1 MILTVKNVYYCS
13 KCNKELEEKDM
24 CAIVGHVSK
33 SCRYCHTDIERIKT
47 RNKGEHSMKKFF
59 EAIKK
64 PLKVIGFFILASIT
78 AVFGAWLT
86 MMLFN
91 YAPVFKQI
99 GEALGISNL
108 RTVDWSLGF
117 LAYTILICVWKLYIC
132 LIKVITD

>member
-1 MILTVKNVYYCS
+1 
-13 KCNKELEEKDM
+13 
-24 CAIVGHVSK
+24 
-33 SCRYCHTDIERIKT
+33 
-47 RNKGEHSMKKFF
+47 MKKFF

-64 PLKVIGFFILASIT
+64 PLKVIGFFYT
-78 AVFGAWLT
+78 CVNTVVFGAWLT

-108 RTVDWSLGF
+108 KTVDWILGF
-117 LAYTILICVWKLYIC
+117 LAYILLIGVWKLYAF

>member
-1 MILTVKNVYYCS
+1 MTLTVKNIYYCP
-13 KCNKELEEKDM
+13 KCNRELKEKDM

-33 SCRYCHTDIERIKT
+33 SCRYCHTDIKCIRQD
-47 RNKGEHSMKKFF
+47 KGEHSMKKFF

-78 AVFGAWLT
+78 VVFGAWLT

-108 RTVDWSLGF
+108 KAVDWSLGF
-117 LAYTILICVWKLYIC
+117 LAYTILICVWKLYIR

>member
-1 MILTVKNVYYCS
+1 
-13 KCNKELEEKDM
+13 
-24 CAIVGHVSK
+24 
-33 SCRYCHTDIERIKT
+33 
-47 RNKGEHSMKKFF
+47 MKKFF

-64 PLKVIGFFILASIT
+64 PLKVICFFILASIT
-78 AVFGAWLT
+78 VVFGAWLT

-108 RTVDWSLGF
+108 KTVDWSLGF
-117 LAYTILICVWKLYIC
+117 LAYTILISVWKLYIH

>member
-1 MILTVKNVYYCS
+1 
-13 KCNKELEEKDM
+13 
-24 CAIVGHVSK
+24 
-33 SCRYCHTDIERIKT
+33 
-47 RNKGEHSMKKFF
+47 MKKFF

-78 AVFGAWLT
+78 VVFGTWLT

-117 LAYTILICVWKLYIC
+117 LAYTILISVWKLYIH

>member
-1 MILTVKNVYYCS
+1 
-13 KCNKELEEKDM
+13 
-24 CAIVGHVSK
+24 
-33 SCRYCHTDIERIKT
+33 
-47 RNKGEHSMKKFF
+47 MKKFF

-78 AVFGAWLT
+78 VVFGTWLT

-108 RTVDWSLGF
+108 KTVDWSLGF
-117 LAYTILICVWKLYIC
+117 LAYTVLISVWKLYIR

>member
-1 MILTVKNVYYCS
+1 
-13 KCNKELEEKDM
+13 
-24 CAIVGHVSK
+24 
-33 SCRYCHTDIERIKT
+33 
-47 RNKGEHSMKKFF
+47 MKKFF

-64 PLKVIGFFILASIT
+64 PLKVICFFILASIT
-78 AVFGAWLT
+78 VVFGAWLT

-108 RTVDWSLGF
+108 KTVDWSLGF
-117 LAYTILICVWKLYIC
+117 LAYTVLISVWKLYIR

>member
-1 MILTVKNVYYCS
+1 
-13 KCNKELEEKDM
+13 
-24 CAIVGHVSK
+24 
-33 SCRYCHTDIERIKT
+33 
-47 RNKGEHSMKKFF
+47 MKKFF
-59 EAIKK
+59 ETIKK

-108 RTVDWSLGF
+108 KTVDWSLGF
-117 LAYTILICVWKLYIC
+117 LAYTVLIVYGNFIFSLLKL
-132 LIKVITD
+132 LLNKENL

>member
-1 MILTVKNVYYCS
+1 
-13 KCNKELEEKDM
+13 
-24 CAIVGHVSK
+24 
-33 SCRYCHTDIERIKT
+33 
-47 RNKGEHSMKKFF
+47 MKKFF

-117 LAYTILICVWKLYIC
+117 LAYTILISV
-132 LIKVITD
+132 

>member
-1 MILTVKNVYYCS
+1 
-13 KCNKELEEKDM
+13 
-24 CAIVGHVSK
+24 
-33 SCRYCHTDIERIKT
+33 
-47 RNKGEHSMKKFF
+47 MKKFF

-78 AVFGAWLT
+78 VVFGTWLT

-108 RTVDWSLGF
+108 KTVDWSLGF
-117 LAYTILICVWKLYIC
+117 LAYTILISVWKLYIH

>member
-1 MILTVKNVYYCS
+1 
-13 KCNKELEEKDM
+13 
-24 CAIVGHVSK
+24 
-33 SCRYCHTDIERIKT
+33 
-47 RNKGEHSMKKFF
+47 MKKFF

-78 AVFGAWLT
+78 VVFGAWLT

-108 RTVDWSLGF
+108 KIVDWSLGF
-117 LAYTILICVWKLYIC
+117 LAYTILISIWKLYVR
-132 LIKVITD
+132 LIKVITE

>member
-1 MILTVKNVYYCS
+1 
-13 KCNKELEEKDM
+13 
-24 CAIVGHVSK
+24 
-33 SCRYCHTDIERIKT
+33 
-47 RNKGEHSMKKFF
+47 MKKFF

-78 AVFGAWLT
+78 VVFGAWLT

-117 LAYTILICVWKLYIC
+117 LAYTILICVWKLYIR

>member
-1 MILTVKNVYYCS
+1 
-13 KCNKELEEKDM
+13 
-24 CAIVGHVSK
+24 
-33 SCRYCHTDIERIKT
+33 
-47 RNKGEHSMKKFF
+47 MKKFF
-59 EAIKK
+59 ETIKK

-108 RTVDWSLGF
+108 KTVDWSLGF
-117 LAYTILICVWKLYIC
+117 LAYTILISVWKLYIH

>member
-1 MILTVKNVYYCS
+1 
-13 KCNKELEEKDM
+13 
-24 CAIVGHVSK
+24 
-33 SCRYCHTDIERIKT
+33 
-47 RNKGEHSMKKFF
+47 MKKFF

-64 PLKVIGFFILASIT
+64 PLKVISFFILASIT
-78 AVFGAWLT
+78 VVFGAWLT

-108 RTVDWSLGF
+108 KTVDWSLGF
-117 LAYTILICVWKLYIC
+117 LAYTILISVWKLYIH

>member
-1 MILTVKNVYYCS
+1 
-13 KCNKELEEKDM
+13 
-24 CAIVGHVSK
+24 
-33 SCRYCHTDIERIKT
+33 
-47 RNKGEHSMKKFF
+47 MKKFF

-64 PLKVIGFFILASIT
+64 PLKVISFFILASIT
-78 AVFGAWLT
+78 VVFGAWLT

-108 RTVDWSLGF
+108 KVTDWSLGF
-117 LAYTILICVWKLYIC
+117 LAYTVLISVWKLYIR